1 MFEENG
7 TAYYVMDFVEG
18 ENLSQRL
25 KRTGKPMAERKV
37 REIFFQLLD
46 ALKAV
51 HDAGMW
57 HLDIKPANIMLDKN
71 GNVKLID
78 FGASKQ
84 LNAQKGG
91 ATTSTAISYTNGY
104 APREQMEQNYDK
116 FGPWTDI
123 YALGATLY
131 NLLTN
136 KRPPM
141 PSDVDDDMSED
152 KHNALPFPATT
163 SNEMKQLVVQ
173 MMQTNRMKRPQSINE
188 IVISGKNTQ
197 THS

>member
-1 MFEENG
+1 
-7 TAYYVMDFVEG
+7 
-18 ENLSQRL
+18 L
-25 KRTGKPMAERKV
+25 
-37 REIFFQLLD
+37 
-46 ALKAV
+46 
-51 HDAGMW
+51 
-57 HLDIKPANIMLDKN
+57 KPANLLIDKS

-136 KRPPM
+136 NKPPL
-141 PSDVDDDMSED
+141 PTDIDDDMSED
-152 KHNALPFPATT
+152 KHNALPFPE
-163 SNEMKQLVVQ
+163 SVGGMKYLVLEMMK
-173 MMQTNRMKRPQSINE
+173 TNRL
-188 IVISGKNTQ
+188 
-197 THS
+197 